1 MSFIP
6 KQPKKVREQITV
18 KLDAELLGTL
28 DSYARYIESSRDYI
42 IAHALQFVFK
52 KDREFADWHQAHP
65 GSSQRGSVGRG
76 QQHETPE
83 TLDAITPDLQAQKK
97 QRSARIA
104 EAPAAATV

>member
-65 GSSQRGSVGRG
+65 GSSQRGSVARG
-76 QQHETPE
+76 QQYETPE

>member
-1 MSFIP
+1 MPFIP

-65 GSSQRGSVGRG
+65 GSSQRSSGGRG
-76 QQHETPE
+76 PQEHSEILE
-83 TLDAITPDLQAQKK
+83 AISPDLQGQKK
-97 QRSARIA
+97 QRLGRAA
-104 EAPAAATV
+104 ETPAAATV